1 MVQRTSIFVEI
12 HRDDPNLGAAHRN
25 IIPIPKHPQNIS
37 VRRTLNITERTSAKI
52 CIN

>member
-25 IIPIPKHPQNIS
+25 IIAIRKHPQNIA
-37 VRRTLNITERTSAKI
+37 VRRTF
-52 CIN
+52 INQWNFWFYKY